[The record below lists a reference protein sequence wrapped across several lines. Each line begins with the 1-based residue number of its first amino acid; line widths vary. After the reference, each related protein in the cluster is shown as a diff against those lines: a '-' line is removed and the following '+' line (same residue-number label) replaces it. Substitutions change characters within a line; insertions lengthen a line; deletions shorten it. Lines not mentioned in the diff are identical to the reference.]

1 MKIQRPVFVILAV
14 VLASVLTLT
23 AYAAG
28 AVDLSRKTSLTV
40 NYQYN
45 GTVSVPDAEFSL
57 YEIGTVAETGELT
70 VDPRFAE
77 YGIRLDLTDAEDWA
91 TMAETVYGYL
101 LRDNI
106 SPAANGK
113 TDEKGR
119 LVLNDLPAGL
129 YLLSGSSVNHDGYIY
144 TTVPFFLTLPGI
156 NSDDEWEYDVTVK
169 PKCDRE
175 TEPSEETV
183 SRKVMKVW
191 KNDEGRARPQQITVQ
206 LLCNGS
212 VYDAQTLSAGNNWRY
227 EWNDLDA
234 SCEWT
239 LVEENVPTGYTVKV
253 TQEDIMFIVTNT
265 YTTPPPPD
273 VPPELPQT
281 GLYWWPVFLAGGIG
295 MLFILAGIYM
305 KAKKRKKND

>member
-1 MKIQRPVFVILAV
+1 MKIKRLLFATLTV
-14 VLASVLTLT
+14 VLALLLTVT
-23 AYAAG
+23 AFAAES
-28 AVDLSRKTSLTV
+28 VDLSRKTSLTV
-40 NYQYN
+40 NYLYN
-45 GTVSVPDAEFSL
+45 DLTPVSNAEFSL
-57 YEIGTVAETGELT
+57 YQIGTVDETGELILDT
-70 VDPRFAE
+70 RFAN
-77 YGIRLDLTDAEDWA
+77 YGIQLDLTDADDWA

-101 LRDNI
+101 LRDDI
-106 SPAANGK
+106 PSAANGK

-119 LVLNDLPAGL
+119 LVMRALPAGL

-169 PKCDRE
+169 PKCARQ
-175 TEPSEETV
+175 PAPPEEVV

-191 KNDEGRARPQQITVQ
+191 KNDEGQHRPQQITVQ
-206 LLCNGS
+206 LLCNGR
-212 VYDAQTLSAGNNWRY
+212 VYDAQTLSAENNWRY
-227 EWNDLDA
+227 EWENLDA
-234 SCEWT
+234 SCEWS
-239 LVEENVPTGYTVKV
+239 LVEETVPADYTVKV